1 MSAHAARLAELKE
14 LVADIAA
21 AVGLDA
27 KALLGGEVE
36 ALGQRLQDVRKSLT
50 TLADVAEERAEARKE
65 AKNEL
70 NGARDYLDSIQ
81 KVFQRPPQLYYF
93 FLIII
98 FVVTEH

>member
-1 MSAHAARLAELKE
+1 MSAHTARLAELKE

-50 TLADVAEERAEARKE
+50 TLADVAEERAKAGQE
-65 AKNEL
+65 AKTEL
-70 NGARDYLDSIQ
+70 NGARDYLDSVQ
-81 KVFQRPPQLYYF
+81 KVNSNHLV
-93 FLIII
+93 
-98 FVVTEH
+98 FVF